1 MKKILVIVGG
11 GRPRGNTAQL
21 VDAFIRGAQEAG
33 HQVEKVSLL
42 QTEVKGCLGCNACLL
57 WKALRPEGWVPGGC
71 R

>member
-42 QTEVKGCLGCNACLL
+42 QTEV
-57 WKALRPEGWVPGGC
+57 
-71 R
+71 

>member
-42 QTEVKGCLGCNACLL
+42 QTEVKGCLLYTSRC
-57 WKALRPEGWVPGGC
+57 V
-71 R
+71 